1 MQNFILL
8 LLFPIFCYAQ
18 SYDFKKLSTVESKL
32 YCDKHKNC
40 NQDCVVDFFQN
51 ALLYLNKNFN
61 SSQKVY
67 NWLFVEYN
75 PNNGLTTVRC
85 ENKKIELYLQKVLD
99 YNTPYFNNGLSTK
112 TKIMS
117 FYSKTYSKNSKVFNN
132 NEDLN
137 YVLIN

>member
-1 MQNFILL
+1 VQKLILFL
-8 LLFPIFCYAQ
+8 MFPVFCYAQ
-18 SYDFKKLSTVESKL
+18 SYNFKKLSTVDSKL
-32 YCDKHKNC
+32 YCHNNKNC

-67 NWLFVEYN
+67 NWLYVEYN

-85 ENKKIELYLQKVLD
+85 ENKKIELYLQDLLD
-99 YNTPYFNNGLSTK
+99 YNTPYFNNDLSTK

-117 FYSKTYSKNSKVFNN
+117 FYSKTYSNASKVFKND
-132 NEDLN
+132 EDLN

>member
-1 MQNFILL
+1 M
-8 LLFPIFCYAQ
+8 A
-18 SYDFKKLSTVESKL
+18 
-32 YCDKHKNC
+32 
-40 NQDCVVDFFQN
+40 
-51 ALLYLNKNFN
+51 
-61 SSQKVY
+61 KVY

-117 FYSKTYSKNSKVFNN
+117 FYSKTYSKASKVFNN